1 MTIAVGDTVPVL
13 ERTIGLTDMVAYAG
27 ATWDWHKLHYDAAYV
42 AEKKLP
48 GPIVDGQVYGAL
60 LVEMLQDWLGPQSFV
75 HELEFTFRN
84 LVFAG
89 ETLRC
94 GGVVTSVDAERPDRR
109 DDRRR
114 GGRGRRRRA
123 CRGGAVPRRR
133 TPGSAGRAGCLVTT
147 PHRPQRLH
155 CSGVPLTSRLLQR
168 LRTEGIPGEPV
179 IPARRRSR

>member
-1 MTIAVGDTVPVL
+1 MTTPSVGDTVPIL

-94 GGVVTSVDAERPDRR
+94 IGTVTSVNSDRLEVDMTVVVVAEDGTDGRAAAAPCRAVVLLGRPD
-109 DDRRR
+109 
-114 GGRGRRRRA
+114 GP
-123 CRGGAVPRRR
+123 GA
-133 TPGSAGRAGCLVTT
+133 A
-147 PHRPQRLH
+147 
-155 CSGVPLTSRLLQR
+155 
-168 LRTEGIPGEPV
+168 
-179 IPARRRSR
+179 